1 LPGSSAVTKNML
13 LLTCLLSCLS
23 AAAVQAETTA
33 SLSPAS
39 DWQISVKQKTL
50 LNSHISYEFGN
61 PFPPYQ
67 QPLSRLEFPID
78 SVWAGVEVRKQF
90 SRVSVG
96 AGFLTTLLDQE
107 TGRFKDSDWDDDTMP
122 SRLSIYGETSCR
134 LNPSYQVETDIDLQV
149 ADLLHLPSGFDLRP
163 VAGFRWQQFSLVA
176 HDGTQYDY
184 ITPGLPPDIQ
194 PLSGDSIAFEQN
206 WYQYFL
212 GVRFGYEWQHLS
224 WLERLKLQ
232 TQLDWSYV
240 VGSNWDHHLLRAGN
254 RITEEQTDGN
264 GWHASMGVLFGL
276 RPGLDLGIDA
286 DYLRLDTS
294 GSHTLRND
302 FLPAFTFSNG
312 VKVWSEQYG
321 VTVRAQF
328 RF

>member
-1 LPGSSAVTKNML
+1 MTESAVTKIML
-13 LLTCLLSCLS
+13 PLICLLSCLTAS
-23 AAAVQAETTA
+23 VAGAETVA
-33 SLSPAS
+33 SPSSAS

-50 LNSHISYEFGN
+50 VNSHTSYEFGN
-61 PFPPYQ
+61 PLPPYQ

-78 SVWAGVEVRKQF
+78 SVWAGVELRKQF

-96 AGFLTTLLDQE
+96 AGFLTTFTDQE
-107 TGRFKDSDWDDDTMP
+107 SGRFKDSDWDDDTAP
-122 SRLSIYGETSCR
+122 TRLSIHSESACR
-134 LNPSYQVETDIDLQV
+134 LNPSYQVEADIDLQV
-149 ADLLHLPSGFDLRP
+149 ADLLHLPHGFDFRP

-184 ITPGLPPDIQ
+184 TTPGLPPDVQ
-194 PLSGDSIAFEQN
+194 SLNGDAIDFEQN
-206 WYQYFL
+206 WYQYFA
-212 GVRFGYEWQHLS
+212 GVRLGYEWQRLS

-240 VGSNWDHHLLRAGN
+240 MGSNWDHHLLRAGT

-264 GWHASMGVLFGL
+264 GWHASVGLLFGL

-286 DYLRLDTS
+286 DYLKLDTS
-294 GSHTLRND
+294 GTHTWRD
-302 FLPAFTFSNG
+302 DAYPTETWSNG
-312 VKVWSEQYG
+312 VRGWSEQYG